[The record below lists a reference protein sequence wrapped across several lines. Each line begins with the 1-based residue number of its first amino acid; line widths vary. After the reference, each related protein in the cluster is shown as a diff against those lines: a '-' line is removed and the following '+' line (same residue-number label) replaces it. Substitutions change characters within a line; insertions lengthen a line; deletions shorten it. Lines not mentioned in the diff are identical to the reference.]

1 MSKITKQQARV
12 KRHRHVRTK
21 IKGTADRPRLAIYRS
36 LKHIHAQ
43 LIDDVAGRTLT
54 SSSTAK
60 LKLTGTVANATKV
73 GEEIAKLARD
83 LKITEVVFDRGGYKY
98 HGQVKA
104 VAEGARGGGL
114 KL

>member
-1 MSKITKQQARV
+1 MSRLTKQQSRV
-12 KRHRHVRTK
+12 KRHRHVRVK
-21 IKGTADRPRLAIYRS
+21 IKGTTKRPRLAVYRS

-43 LIDDVAGRTLT
+43 IIDDTVGRTLI

-60 LKLTGTVANATKV
+60 LKLTGTVSGAAKV
-73 GEEIAKLARD
+73 GEAIGKLAQD

-104 VAEGARGGGL
+104 VAEGARSAGL

>member
-1 MSKITKQQARV
+1 MGKLTKQQSRV

-21 IKGTADRPRLAIYRS
+21 IQGTAQRPRLAIYRS
-36 LKHIHAQ
+36 LKHIYAQ
-43 LIDDVAGRTLT
+43 LIDDSVQRTLT

-60 LKLTGTVANATKV
+60 LKLTGTVGNATKV
-73 GEEIAKLARD
+73 GEEIAKLAKD

-104 VAEGARGGGL
+104 IAEGARSGGL

>member
-1 MSKITKQQARV
+1 MSKITKLQSRI

-21 IKGTADRPRLAIYRS
+21 IKGTADRPRLAVYRS

-43 LIDDVAGRTLT
+43 LIDDVAGKTLV
-54 SSSTAK
+54 SSSTAR

-73 GEEIAKLARD
+73 GEAIGKAASE
-83 LKITEVVFDRGGYKY
+83 LKITKVVFDRGGYKY

-104 VAEGARGGGL
+104 VAEGARANGL
-114 KL
+114 NL

>member
-1 MSKITKQQARV
+1 MSKLTKQQARV
-12 KRHRHVRTK
+12 KRHRHVRVK
-21 IKGTADRPRLAIYRS
+21 IKGTADRPRLAVYRS

-43 LIDDVAGRTLT
+43 LIDDVAGRTLA
-54 SSSTAK
+54 SASTAQ

-73 GEEIAKLARD
+73 GEAIGKLAQD
-83 LKITEVVFDRGGYKY
+83 LKLTQVVFDRGGYKY

-104 VAEGARGGGL
+104 VAEGARSVGL

>member
-12 KRHRHVRTK
+12 KRHRHVRVK
-21 IKGTADRPRLAIYRS
+21 IKGTAQRPRLAIYRS

-43 LIDDVAGRTLT
+43 LIDDASGRTLA
-54 SSSTAK
+54 SSSTSK
-60 LKLTGTVANATKV
+60 LKITGTVGNATKV
-73 GEEIAKLARD
+73 GEDIAKLAQG

-104 VAEGARGGGL
+104 VAEGARGAGL